1 MIGATSH
8 IASRTSGPV
17 VGPSEADPPDERSI
31 PCHHRR
37 TRSSEVNTRTWHR
50 LGLLVLGLIVLFAG
64 LAAWSIE
71 DTYGHGLDFTLRGRN
86 VYEAGV
92 DDPVFE
98 GSPQEARDYMERRRA
113 AVERNFVVPGLIVAL
128 GVVLVIAAFLPW
140 QRLRGG

>member
-8 IASRTSGPV
+8 IASRTSAPV
-17 VGPSEADPPDERSI
+17 VGPSQADPP
-31 PCHHRR
+31 RR
-37 TRSSEVNTRTWHR
+37 AIDPLSPSANTSSEVNMRTWHR
-50 LGLLVLGLIVLFAG
+50 IGLLVLGLIVLFAG

-71 DTYGHGLDFTLRGRN
+71 DTYGHGLDFSLRGGN

-92 DDPVFE
+92 QDPVFE